1 MSEPK
6 CNCCGGQGIL
16 ATGPNDIT
24 DWDWCPGCNG
34 GDENPANRKTNLIQ
48 LGDFP
53 LHSGNHSW
61 FKLVADHFIEENLEG
76 LVELILKLIGPFS
89 SVEGI
94 PTGGEKLAAEL
105 NKYKTNSK
113 VHPHLIVDDV
123 LTTGGSFEKVWE
135 AAYERDGKP
144 EFIRPSHYI
153 NGAVVFAR
161 GKCPPWVKAIF
172 QLPRELWLK

>member
-6 CNCCGGQGIL
+6 CKRCGGQGMF

-24 DWDWCPGCNG
+24 DWMWCPECNG

-53 LHSGNHSW
+53 LHSGGHSW
-61 FKLVADHFIEENLEG
+61 FKLVADKFIEENAKG
-76 LVELILKLIGPFS
+76 LARMIRELVGLFS

-94 PTGGEKLAAEL
+94 PAGGLVLAAEL
-105 NKYKTNSK
+105 DKHSTNSK
-113 VHPHLIVDDV
+113 THPHLIVDDV
-123 LTTGGSFEKVWE
+123 LTTGGSMEKAWQ

-144 EFIRPSHYI
+144 QFIRPGHYI
-153 NGAVVFAR
+153 NGVVIFAR
-161 GKCPPWVKAIF
+161 GKCPPWIKAIF
-172 QLPRELWLK
+172 QLPEGLWLK